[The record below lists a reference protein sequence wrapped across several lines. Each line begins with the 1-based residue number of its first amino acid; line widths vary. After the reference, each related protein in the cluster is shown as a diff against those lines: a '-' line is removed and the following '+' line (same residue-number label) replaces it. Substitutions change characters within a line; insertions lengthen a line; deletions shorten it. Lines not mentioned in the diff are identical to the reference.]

1 MRARDV
7 RAITFCVVTT
17 AALFGA
23 TLVLLHMV
31 LVSVALT
38 AAYVAWLLT
47 RPRMVRVMRRLR
59 GEPDWSGY
67 FDNEGTRLR
76 PRSGPGTAP
85 GSPRPIERP

>member
-7 RAITFCVVTT
+7 HAIWFCVISM
-17 AALFGA
+17 
-23 TLVLLHMV
+23 LVLLVGSLLLAHN
-31 LVSVALT
+31 LIISLALT
-38 AAYVAWLLT
+38 AAYGVLVLT
-47 RPRMVRVMRRLR
+47 RPRMVRVMRRLK

-67 FDNEGTRLR
+67 FDNEGTRLK